1 MTTTAVEAAAAPP
14 RRSGRSLWP
23 GWLRRSPL
31 ALFLVKRLVQAVVVL
46 FLVAT
51 VAFFVV
57 RISGD
62 PVRTLLPDNAT
73 KAQEQALRHTLGY
86 DRPLLTQYFSY
97 LNGLLHGNFG
107 RSIFFQQPAL
117 DVIKDRLPATL
128 RLAAAALVFALVV
141 SIPAGIIAAVRRG
154 KSLDSAVMAV
164 VLVGQST
171 PAFFVGIVLILIF
184 GVQLQWLP
192 ASGIG
197 GFDHLILPAIT
208 LGLYSAAMIAR
219 LLRSSLI
226 DVLGEDHIR
235 TAKAKG
241 LSPLQVLMGDA
252 LRNAS
257 LPVVTIVGLEIG
269 SLLGGAILTEQ
280 VFSWPGVGRLTIEA
294 ITNRDYPLMQATVL
308 FLAIVFVIVNLIVD
322 LLYAVLDP
330 RVRLS

>member
-1 MTTTAVEAAAAPP
+1 MTVFALTTPAQ
-14 RRSGRSLWP
+14 RRARAL
-23 GWLRRSPL
+23 RSPL
-31 ALFLVKRLVQAVVVL
+31 AVFIVKRVLQAVVVL

-62 PVRTLLPDNAT
+62 PVKALLPPNAT
-73 KAQEQALRHTLGY
+73 AEQERVLRHSLGY
-86 DRPLLTQYFSY
+86 DRPLLTQYLSY
-97 LNGLLHGNFG
+97 LKGLLHLDFG
-107 RSIFFQQPAL
+107 RSIFFQQPAM
-117 DVIKDRLPATL
+117 DVIMNRLPATI
-128 RLAAAALVFALVV
+128 RLASAALIFALVV
-141 SIPAGIIAAVRRG
+141 AIPAGIISAIRRG
-154 KSLDSAVMAV
+154 KATDSSVMAV
-164 VLVGQST
+164 VLIGQST
-171 PAFFVGIVLILIF
+171 PAFFVGIVLILVF
-184 GVQLQWLP
+184 AVELRVLP

-235 TAKAKG
+235 TAKSKG
-241 LSPLQVLMGDA
+241 LSPFQVVVGNG
-252 LRNAS
+252 LRNAA
-257 LPVVTIVGLEIG
+257 LPVVTIIGLEIG

-308 FLAIVFVIVNLIVD
+308 FLAIIFVGVNLIVD

>member
-1 MTTTAVEAAAAPP
+1 MQDVHR
-14 RRSGRSLWP
+14 RRSVRWLGGGELWLFI
-23 GWLRRSPL
+23 LRRL
-31 ALFLVKRLVQAVVVL
+31 GQAVLVL
-46 FLVAT
+46 FCVAT

-57 RISGD
+57 RLSGD
-62 PVRTLLPDNAT
+62 PVRAMLPPNAT
-73 KAQEQALRHTLGY
+73 RDQENALRQTLGLN
-86 DRPLLTQYFSY
+86 RPLAGQYFSY
-97 LNGLLHGNFG
+97 LGGLLHLDFG
-107 RSIFFQQPAL
+107 QSLFFNQPAF
-117 DVIKDRLPATL
+117 DVIANRLPNTI
-128 RLAAAALVFALVV
+128 RLAVGAMIFAIVV
-141 SIPAGIIAAVRRG
+141 AIPAGIIAAVKRG
-154 KSLDSAVMAV
+154 TAADSSVMAV

-171 PAFFVGIVLILIF
+171 PAFFVGILLILIF
-184 GVQLQWLP
+184 SVVLKVLP

-197 GFDHLILPAIT
+197 GLNHLILPAIT
-208 LGLYSAAMIAR
+208 LGLYSMAMIAR

-235 TAKAKG
+235 TARSKG
-241 LSPLQVLMGDA
+241 LSPRQVIMAHG

-308 FLAIVFVIVNLIVD
+308 FLAVIFVVANLIVD
-322 LLYAVLDP
+322 LLYAFLDP